1 MAAKQVSSA
10 VMRLKPGG
18 PMLGWPMLGWPM
30 LGWAVLGWALLGLA
44 GCTVGPEFHPP
55 KIAVPSRFVARSKAA
70 PAWPKPGWWRNFG
83 SPELDRLMAAA
94 RAHNFSVI
102 EAVDQLEAANAQIRV
117 SGAPLLP
124 SITGSGSGNFQQEGV
139 GAAGAGSS
147 TGAGVGGL
155 RGATI
160 TSHHYSGSFSA
171 SYELDFWGKN
181 RDALRAAQANAAAAA
196 FNEKTVALTEEAAVA
211 TTYFQVLADEDQ
223 LHIAEQNLAAA
234 SALLK
239 QLRAEY
245 QAGVID
251 QPTVAQQAA
260 LVAAQRA
267 TIPNLTSALR
277 QQAIGLGI
285 LTGQAPEFLR
295 VQGGSLAALH
305 VPPLQSGLPSQLL
318 ARRPDVAQATANL
331 IAANDNVR
339 GAIAAFFPS
348 ISLTGSAGWQ
358 SAALNTLISPG
369 SLLLSAASSISQP
382 IFEGGALSGT
392 LAVDRAT
399 YREDVAKYEQSVV
412 QAFTDVETAMTALH
426 YATVQEHLQRI
437 AVQRAQAALAGAK
450 AQLQAGTVD
459 VSTVLNAEQTV
470 LSDQNTL
477 VQARL
482 TRFQAAVNLY
492 KAMGGGWIGPGAAG
506 DGAARSQQIG
516 R

>member
-1 MAAKQVSSA
+1 MV
-10 VMRLKPGG
+10 
-18 PMLGWPMLGWPM
+18 
-30 LGWAVLGWALLGLA
+30 GLA
-44 GCTVGPEFHPP
+44 GCTVGPRFNPP
-55 KIAVPSRFVARSKAA
+55 KLAVPSRFVAHSTAA

-83 SPELDRLMAAA
+83 SPELDRLIAAA
-94 RAHNFSVI
+94 QVHNFSVR

-124 SITGSGSGNFQQEGV
+124 SITGSGSGNFQQQAA
-139 GAAGAGSS
+139 GAAGTGS
-147 TGAGVGGL
+147 GKG
-155 RGATI
+155 I
-160 TSHHYSGSFSA
+160 TLTTHRYSGSFSA

-181 RDALRAAQANAAAAA
+181 RDALRAAEAGAAAAE

-223 LHIAEQNLAAA
+223 LGIAEQNLQAAQG
-234 SALLK
+234 LLK

-295 VQGGSLAALH
+295 VQGGSLSAIH
-305 VPPLQSGLPSQLL
+305 VPPLQPGLPSQLL
-318 ARRPDVAQATANL
+318 ARRPDVAEATANL

-392 LAVDRAT
+392 LAVDRST
-399 YREDVAKYEQSVV
+399 YSEDVAKYEQSVV

-426 YATVQEHLQRI
+426 YATLQEQLQRL
-437 AVQRAQAALAGAK
+437 AVQRAQTALAGAK

-492 KAMGGGWIGPGAAG
+492 KAMGGGWTAPGSAHRLAMS
-506 DGAARSQQIG
+506 DQQTG

>member
-1 MAAKQVSSA
+1 MATKQVSGA
-10 VMRLKPGG
+10 VMRMRRGG
-18 PMLGWPMLGWPM
+18 
-30 LGWAVLGWALLGLA
+30 AVLPRLAWPARRWATLVGVMVGLA
-44 GCTVGPEFHPP
+44 GCTVGPRFDPP
-55 KIAVPSRFVARSKAA
+55 KLAVPSRFVAHGTAA

-83 SPELDRLMAAA
+83 SPELDRLIAEA
-94 RAHNFSVI
+94 RVHNFSVR

-124 SITGSGSGNFQQEGV
+124 SITGSGSGNFQQQG
-139 GAAGAGSS
+139 AGAGS
-147 TGAGVGGL
+147 GQG
-155 RGATI
+155 I
-160 TSHHYSGSFSA
+160 TLTTHRYSGSFTA

-181 RDALRAAQANAAAAA
+181 RDALRAAEASAAAAQ

-223 LHIAEQNLAAA
+223 LGIAEQNLQAAQG
-234 SALLK
+234 LLK

-260 LVAAQRA
+260 LVAAERA

-295 VQGGSLAALH
+295 VQGGSLSTMH
-305 VPPLQSGLPSQLL
+305 VPPLQPGLPSQLL

-426 YATVQEHLQRI
+426 YATLQEQLQRV
-437 AVQRAQAALAGAK
+437 AVQRAQTALAGAK

-492 KAMGGGWIGPGAAG
+492 KAMGGGWTAPGSVYRLAMS
-506 DGAARSQQIG
+506 DQQTG

>member
-1 MAAKQVSSA
+1 MSGS
-10 VMRLKPGG
+10 
-18 PMLGWPMLGWPM
+18 GWSKR
-30 LGWAVLGWALLGLA
+30 VLGGVGIALIGLT
-44 GCTVGPEFHPP
+44 GCTVGPRFDPP
-55 KIAVPSRFVARSKAA
+55 KLRVPTRFVASNHAA
-70 PAWPKPGWWRNFG
+70 PSWPKPGWWRHFG
-83 SPELDRLMAAA
+83 SPELDRLIAQA
-94 RAHNFSVI
+94 RLHNFSVI
-102 EAVDQLEAANAQIRV
+102 EAVDQLEAANAQIRI

-124 SITGSGSGNFQQEGV
+124 SITGSGSGNFQQQGL
-139 GAAGAGSS
+139 GAARATSSNGTGFGGSQGS
-147 TGAGVGGL
+147 TL
-155 RGATI
+155 

-181 RDALRAAQANAAAAA
+181 RDALRAAQASAAAAA

-211 TTYFQVLADEDQ
+211 TTYFQMLADEDQ
-223 LHIAEQNLAAA
+223 LGIAEQNLQAAQ
-234 SALLK
+234 ALLA

-245 QAGVID
+245 HAGIID

-285 LTGQAPEFLR
+285 LTGQAPEFLN
-295 VQGGSLAALH
+295 VQGGSLADIH
-305 VPPLQSGLPSQLL
+305 VPKLRPGLPSQLL
-318 ARRPDVAQATANL
+318 ARRPDVAEAVANL

-358 SAALNTLISPG
+358 SAALNTLIAPG
-369 SLLLSAASSISQP
+369 SLLLSAATSISQP

-392 LAVDRAT
+392 LGVDRAT
-399 YREDVAKYEQSVV
+399 YREDVARYEQTVV

-426 YATVQEHLQRI
+426 FATRQEQLQRV
-437 AVQRAQAALAGAK
+437 AVSRAQGALAGAK
-450 AQLQAGTVD
+450 AQLQAGIVD

-470 LSDQNTL
+470 LSDENTL

-482 TRFQAAVNLY
+482 TRFQSAVNLY
-492 KAMGGGWIGPGAAG
+492 KAMGGGWSAQHSSINPALYH
-506 DGAARSQQIG
+506 QQTE

>member
-1 MAAKQVSSA
+1 MANRMDGATRRIRQ
-10 VMRLKPGG
+10 GG
-18 PMLGWPMLGWPM
+18 
-30 LGWAVLGWALLGLA
+30 VLAGGLGLA
-44 GCTVGPEFHPP
+44 ALGLVSCTVGPRFDPP
-55 KIAVPSRFVARSKAA
+55 TLKVPTRFVASSRAA

-83 SPELDRLMAAA
+83 SPELDRLIAQA
-94 RAHNFSVI
+94 RLHNFSVI
-102 EAVDQLEAANAQIRV
+102 EAVDQLEAANAQIRI

-124 SITGSGSGNFQQEGV
+124 SITGSGSGNFQQQGL
-139 GAAGAGSS
+139 GAASAGSS
-147 TGAGVGGL
+147 SGNGFGVS
-155 RGATI
+155 RGSTL
-160 TSHHYSGSFSA
+160 TSHHYDGSFSA

-211 TTYFQVLADEDQ
+211 STYFQMLAYEDQ
-223 LHIAEQNLAAA
+223 LGIAEQNLQAAE
-234 SALLK
+234 ALLA

-245 QAGVID
+245 HAGIID

-285 LTGQAPEFLR
+285 LTGQAPEFLN
-295 VQGGSLAALH
+295 VQGGSLADLH
-305 VPPLQSGLPSQLL
+305 VPALHPGLPSQLL
-318 ARRPDVAQATANL
+318 ARRPDVAEAVANL

-358 SAALNTLISPG
+358 SAALNTLIAPG

-392 LAVDRAT
+392 LGVDQAT
-399 YREDVAKYEQSVV
+399 YREDVAKYEQTVV

-426 YATVQEHLQRI
+426 YATRQEQLQRV
-437 AVQRAQAALAGAK
+437 AVSRARAALAGAK
-450 AQLQAGTVD
+450 AQLKAGIVD
-459 VSTVLNAEQTV
+459 VSIVLNAEQTV
-470 LSDQNTL
+470 LSDENTL

-482 TRFQAAVNLY
+482 TRFQSAVNLY
-492 KAMGGGWIGPGAAG
+492 KAMGGGWTAQHSAINPALYH
-506 DGAARSQQIG
+506 QQAE